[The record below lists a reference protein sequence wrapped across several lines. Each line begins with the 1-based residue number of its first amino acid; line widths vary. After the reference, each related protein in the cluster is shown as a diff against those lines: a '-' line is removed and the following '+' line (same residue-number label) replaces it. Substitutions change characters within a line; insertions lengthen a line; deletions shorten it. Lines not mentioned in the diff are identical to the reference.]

1 MENPA
6 ALRRF
11 GRLGNTALLSCA
23 VAVAVGTSLLPAAP
37 RQDGPE
43 KPAAFDQALRI
54 LAHAQAA
61 YQAVQDYTCT
71 FVKHEVIG
79 GQLQP
84 ENVLAMKVKA
94 QPFSVHF
101 KWQAPKALEGQEC
114 CYVTGKHNG
123 ILRGKSPGVLGVVG
137 FLNIAL
143 TDPQVV
149 NSSRYPITDAGIGNL
164 IDRLAKRWPEEKA
177 RQRTVVSIR
186 DFEFSRRRCTR
197 VETVNPHTQPGE
209 FFCYRSVIY
218 FDHETKLPIRAE
230 LYDWPDA
237 ASPPGGAFLE
247 SYSYVNLKRNVGL
260 TAKDFAY

>member
-1 MENPA
+1 MDKTT

-11 GRLGNTALLSCA
+11 GGLGKAALLGG
-23 VAVAVGTSLLPAAP
+23 VAAVGMGVSLLLAA
-37 RQDGPE
+37 PE
-43 KPAAFDQALRI
+43 KPSDFDQALRI
-54 LAHAQAA
+54 IAQARAA

-123 ILRGKSPGVLGVVG
+123 ILRGKSPGVLGVIG
-137 FLNIAL
+137 FVNVAL

-149 NSSRYPITDAGIGNL
+149 NSSRYPITDAGIGHL
-164 IDRLAKRWPEEKA
+164 IERLAKRWPEEKA
-177 RQRTVVSIR
+177 RQRTVLTVRNYEISGK
-186 DFEFSRRRCTR
+186 RCAR
-197 VETVNPHTQPGE
+197 VETVNPNSQPGE

-230 LYDWPDA
+230 LYDWPKAD
-237 ASPPGGAFLE
+237 SPTGAFLE
-247 SYSYVNLKRNVGL
+247 SYNYVNLKLNVSL
-260 TAKDFAY
+260 TDKDFAY